1 MCIYLATVESNRYHT
16 HLAGLAEEALSD
28 GRRRRHFF
36 YGGQYVVWSVYGVVL
51 VGREWQMEDDQD
63 KIWRRF
69 DPRYVNLD
77 AEEKDAML
85 RSRNKEEEG
94 RKKKNEE

>member
-1 MCIYLATVESNRYHT
+1 MVEGAVIVSMVD
-16 HLAGLAEEALSD
+16 SM
-28 GRRRRHFF
+28 
-36 YGGQYVVWSVYGVVL
+36 WSGVYGVVL

-94 RKKKNEE
+94 RKKKKNEE